1 MGSSTASMA
10 FNRVV
15 KDFKKSLGER
25 STPLNIVY
33 LNRITILIIAITITL
48 SSIGFG
54 QLWSTSTSLL
64 KETTINLQTEERS
77 LGIIKLATNVRSFV
91 NIANGLEFD
100 TYSDPDLLS
109 INRFDYLRELI

>member
-54 QLWSTSTSLL
+54 
-64 KETTINLQTEERS
+64 
-77 LGIIKLATNVRSFV
+77 
-91 NIANGLEFD
+91 
-100 TYSDPDLLS
+100 
-109 INRFDYLRELI
+109 